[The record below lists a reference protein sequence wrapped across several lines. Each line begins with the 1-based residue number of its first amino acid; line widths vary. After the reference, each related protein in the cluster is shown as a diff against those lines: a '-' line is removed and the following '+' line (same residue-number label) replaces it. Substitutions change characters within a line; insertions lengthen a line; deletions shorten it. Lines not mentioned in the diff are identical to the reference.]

1 MNTRKQSIRRMIV
14 AQKRRQRRE
23 DVLQRRPVRYRWP
36 KRRPLLILEDF
47 TPNDAIALIDYL
59 LTNEVKQ

>member
-1 MNTRKQSIRRMIV
+1 MRQQSTRRMTV

-23 DVLQRRPVRYRWP
+23 DVLRRRPVRYRWP
-36 KRRPLLILEDF
+36 KRRPQLILEDF

-59 LTNEVKQ
+59 LANEAKQ